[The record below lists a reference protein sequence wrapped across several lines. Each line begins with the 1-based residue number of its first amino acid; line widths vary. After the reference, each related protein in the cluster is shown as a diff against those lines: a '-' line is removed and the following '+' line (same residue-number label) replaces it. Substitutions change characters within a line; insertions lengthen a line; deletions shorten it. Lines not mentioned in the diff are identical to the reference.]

1 MNVTIAPSF
10 VPNPPGRGTL
20 GLLWECLF
28 AYFLCLWTAIHVD
41 ACGDWEDKFGWC
53 LLTFFLPEVTLFVA
67 TTAYFTAREVREG
80 ANEGIRDAR
89 QPAPTGLEGS
99 EISVDLALLNPS
111 SMSPQETQH
120 ASSCPVS
127 QKIVGPGAR
136 WGLTHGYLVEMG
148 ALQFKLHQTGQ
159 KFLDPDGI
167 RRLAKCNMLP
177 TVRFL
182 NRKIKALQKSDK
194 LAKTLVCIQVSWLVI
209 QAIARRIEMLPV
221 TLLELNTIA
230 QVWITLVLYGV
241 WWYKPQG
248 IAEAIEIDFSQC
260 AQCQKQLD
268 ANGITPFVLS
278 DRLSILPKEL
288 GSPLSLGFIQIVIA
302 VYITID
308 ALGWTAY
315 FPTDAERILWHVS
328 IGMLAVAVTVF
339 LLLVLILRVYKID
352 TPHVALFVVLFFE
365 MIGRTL
371 LTIEAFISIR
381 SLPIGAYST
390 PSLSDFLPHIG

>member
-1 MNVTIAPSF
+1 MHLDTGS
-10 VPNPPGRGTL
+10 
-20 GLLWECLF
+20 
-28 AYFLCLWTAIHVD
+28 
-41 ACGDWEDKFGWC
+41 DWKDKFRWC
-53 LLTFFLPEVTLFVA
+53 FLTFFAPELALFFA
-67 TTAYFTAREVREG
+67 AHEYFTAREVRES
-80 ANEGIRDAR
+80 ANKGICDAP

-99 EISVDLALLNPS
+99 EISVDLAQLNSS

-120 ASSCPVS
+120 APSCPVS

-136 WGLTHGYLVEMG
+136 WGITHGYLVQMG
-148 ALQFKLHQTGQ
+148 ALQFKRQQTGG
-159 KFLDPDGI
+159 KFLDPNGI

-177 TVRFL
+177 TVSFL
-182 NRKIKALQKSDK
+182 NLKIKALQKSDK

-260 AQCQKQLD
+260 AQCQKQLNE
-268 ANGITPFVLS
+268 NGIPPFVLS
-278 DRLSILPKEL
+278 DPLSIHPKEF
-288 GSPLSLGFIQIVIA
+288 GSPLSIGFIQIVIA
-302 VYITID
+302 VYIAID

-315 FPTDAERILWHVS
+315 FPTDAEMILWHVS
-328 IGMLAVAVTVF
+328 ICMLAVAVTVF
-339 LLLVLILRVYKID
+339 LLLALIPRVYKID
-352 TPHVALFVVLFFE
+352 TAHVALFVLVFE

-390 PSLSDFLPHIG
+390 PSWSDFLPHIG